1 MSVKKI
7 NINQTET
14 LYNIT
19 SDVGYL
25 YVGVAIPTTD
35 PGTPDGK
42 VVYFANTA
50 GTYTHFNNITVEANK
65 VVALY
70 NINGSW
76 ESHEI
81 ANINITTD
89 NIVDGAVTYDKLQ
102 TEIKELVESVTY
114 IENQEFLSVKTDA
127 DGKVLWWIEKDGSVN
142 WVKGIPTPIQV
153 KLQELE

>member
-7 NINQTET
+7 NINQTEHV
-14 LYNIT
+14 YDIT

-25 YVGVAIPTTD
+25 YVGVATPDTN
-35 PGTPDGK
+35 PGTPDSK

-50 GTYTHFNNITVEANK
+50 GTYPHFNNITVEENQ

-81 ANINITTD
+81 ADINITT
-89 NIVDGAVTYDKLQ
+89 NKIIDGAVTYDKLQ
-102 TEIKELVESVTY
+102 NEIKDVVEDVTY
-114 IENQEFLSVKTDA
+114 IENIEFLSVKTDSERKF
-127 DGKVLWWIEKDGSVN
+127 DRTYGEDFF
-142 WVKGIPTPIQV
+142 
-153 KLQELE
+153 